1 MKAIEWKGDHVRL
14 LDQRKLPHEERYID
28 AVVPHEVALAIRTMA
43 IRGAP
48 ILGIAAGFG
57 VALAGVRS
65 AAPGPRGVW
74 RDMERAANRLI
85 GSRPTAVN
93 IAWAAER
100 VLTSARAALDE
111 GVEAVRAAA
120 VDEALTIA
128 HEDEEACLAIG
139 RLGAAFVPDEA
150 NVLTHCNTGAL
161 ATGGSGTA
169 LGVIAAAHE
178 AGKRVH
184 VWVGESRPVLQG
196 ARLTTWELQ
205 RLAIPMTLVADT
217 APGTLMAQGLV
228 DLILV
233 GADRIAANGDVAN
246 KVGTYQLA
254 VLARHHHIP
263 FYVAA
268 PVSTI
273 DLKTSTGGDVVI
285 EERDPA
291 EVTAPLGVSFA
302 APGTAAANPAFD
314 ITPASLI
321 TAIITDR
328 GVRRSQ
334 ASR

>member
-1 MKAIEWKGDHVRL
+1 
-14 LDQRKLPHEERYID
+14 
-28 AVVPHEVALAIRTMA
+28 
-43 IRGAP
+43 
-48 ILGIAAGFG
+48 
-57 VALAGVRS
+57 
-65 AAPGPRGVW
+65 
-74 RDMERAANRLI
+74 MERAANRLI

-100 VLTSARAALDE
+100 VLTSARAALDG
-111 GVEAVRAAA
+111 GVEAVRAAG
-120 VDEALTIA
+120 VDEALAIA

-139 RLGAAFVPDEA
+139 RLGTAFVPDEA

-217 APGTLMAQGLV
+217 APGSLMARGLV
-228 DLILV
+228 DLVLV

-273 DLKTSTGGDVVI
+273 DLKTPTGAGVVI

-302 APGTAAANPAFD
+302 APGTPAANPAFD

-328 GVRRSQ
+328 GVAGPPWRSSLAGLTMTPAA
-334 ASR
+334 ASRGARVPEAAS